1 MPKWIRVV
9 ASDSAVMS
17 VVGLNAFVL
26 FLDAFPHIHAR
37 VGTLL
42 AAIDYLCI
50 IYFVV
55 EAVVKLGWLER
66 GRYFKSGWN
75 WFDFI
80 IVAASTPVLLVPF
93 GLPLQNLAGLLVL
106 RLARLLR
113 FLKLLKFIPNINRLF
128 EGALRALRSSIA
140 VLMLTLFYLFTFGIA
155 ATYFFGD
162 PASPAG
168 SAFSDPFMSMYTMF
182 KVFTVEGWYEMGD
195 ALGGSDSTIK
205 AHLIRMF
212 FVVAVVFGGIIILS
226 LLNAVFV
233 DEMSSDLA
241 EQTEDELAAIQG
253 QLGRIEGQLGGELT
267 DIRRKLA
274 EISKLLKPDK

>member
-1 MPKWIRVV
+1 MPKWMRLF
-9 ASDSAVMS
+9 ASDTTVMS

-26 FLDAFPHIHAR
+26 FLDAFPSVHAR
-37 VGTLL
+37 AGTMLG
-42 AAIDYLCI
+42 AIDYLCI

-55 EAVVKLGWLER
+55 EAVIKLGWLER
-66 GRYFKSGWN
+66 RRYFRSGWN
-75 WFDFI
+75 WFDFV

-93 GLPLQNLAGLLVL
+93 GLPVHNLAGLLVL

-128 EGALRALRSSIA
+128 EGALRALRSSVA

-162 PASPAG
+162 PSSPAG
-168 SAFSDPFMSMYTMF
+168 GAFSDPFMSMYTMF

-195 ALGGSDSTIK
+195 ALGGDASTIK
-205 AHLIRMF
+205 AHLIRLF
-212 FVVAVVFGGIIILS
+212 FITAVVVGGIIILS

-233 DEMSSDLA
+233 DEMSNDLA
-241 EQTEDELAAIQG
+241 EQTEDELDAIQERLASMEK
-253 QLGRIEGQLGGELT
+253 QLGAE
-267 DIRRKLA
+267 LA
-274 EISKLLKPDK
+274 EIRVQLAQIGAQLKPDK